1 MVDDLLLSGK
11 PGHASRRPRQS
22 HPPTSPAQE
31 RTKVHAGAPRPTP
44 EDDAPGS
51 AKAQRPTEPATPA
64 ALPGPG
70 PGPAWAPLASTK
82 RRPRTCQRTR
92 PLPTPCLRTPGSLA
106 RGVRLQALPVLG
118 ASGLG
123 LSGSGADLG
132 RKSVGRRLRPAPA
145 VSSHALPAF
154 RRLLKRVWQGL
165 GGRWARF
172 LFLRQRQGLLA
183 AVITAAAKEESRGLP
198 RIAEEPRRAK
208 ESREWRVVGGRPVG
222 PASSETIVRQLKLD
236 EFDLKP
242 TS

>member
-1 MVDDLLLSGK
+1 MTCPDYSPKSWTFSQKFALK
-11 PGHASRRPRQS
+11 PNFQRTGRLARRKRETRSPRTICS
-22 HPPTSPAQE
+22 FPGNPGMRAGAPGSPTHPPTSPAQE

-82 RRPRTCQRTR
+82 RRPRTCQRIR
-92 PLPTPCLRTPGSLA
+92 PLPTPRLRTPGSLA

-145 VSSHALPAF
+145 VSSHALPAS

-172 LFLRQRQGLLA
+172 LFLHQRQG
-183 AVITAAAKEESRGLP
+183 
-198 RIAEEPRRAK
+198 
-208 ESREWRVVGGRPVG
+208 
-222 PASSETIVRQLKLD
+222 
-236 EFDLKP
+236 
-242 TS
+242 